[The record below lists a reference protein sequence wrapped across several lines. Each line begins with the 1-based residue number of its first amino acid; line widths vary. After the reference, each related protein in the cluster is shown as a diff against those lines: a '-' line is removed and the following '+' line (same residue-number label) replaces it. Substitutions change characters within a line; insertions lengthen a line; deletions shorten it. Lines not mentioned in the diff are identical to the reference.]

1 MRGELAEGVLP
12 GVLRTL
18 YTERKTGML
27 NVSRGEER
35 GGVCF
40 LQGNIVYGETNIKEC
55 HLGETLVRLGM
66 LTAWDAERAAEMMT
80 VTGRRLGQVLVDLAI
95 LDENGLEDALA
106 MHVREVLLTVFSWR
120 EGSYRFD
127 EQDPA
132 TFRGF
137 DRPLPLSM
145 GEVILDAVWS
155 IADPDVIRFGLGDQN
170 RVLVPASDPLL
181 RFQRITLNA
190 TDGFLL
196 SRVDGVSTA
205 AQVLRM
211 APVSQEEALRSLLGL
226 VYTGMV
232 EWAPERPKP
241 TPEVVSL
248 RRQVIDAYNSLRGQS
263 HHAVLGVAGDASR
276 AEIHAA
282 FVRLAKL
289 YHPDA
294 HHSPEMVDLKDKLE
308 ALFWRV
314 TEAYRVLFQEPLR
327 VTHAPEGPSPR
338 PSASVPPPAAPS
350 VAPPPPPA
358 PAAPPPLV
366 SEEDIKRGEEILDQ
380 AAEAVAGGR
389 ALAALSLVHQIL
401 PQTQGRLR
409 RRARV
414 LSAQAL
420 LQSEGRRAAEEELK
434 AALQEDR
441 GNFDAHYLL
450 GTIYKAGGANALAA
464 ASFHRVLDLQPRH
477 AEALAA
483 LAELEGGREAE
494 KPKASGLLGFL
505 KRS

>member
-1 MRGELAEGVLP
+1 MKGELAEGVLP
-12 GVLRTL
+12 SVLRTL

-27 NVSRGEER
+27 HVIRGEER

-40 LQGNIVYGETNIKEC
+40 LKGNIVYGETNIKEC

-66 LTAWDAERAAEMMT
+66 LTARDLERADERMT
-80 VTGRRLGQVLVDLAI
+80 VTGRRLGQVLVDLGI
-95 LDENGLEDALA
+95 LDANGLEDALA

-120 EGSYRFD
+120 DGSYRFD
-127 EQDPA
+127 EQDPD
-132 TFRGF
+132 TLRGF

-155 IADPDVIRFGLGDQN
+155 ITDPDVIRFGLGDQG

-211 APVSQEEALRSLLGL
+211 APVSSEEALRSLLGL
-226 VYTGMV
+226 IYTGMV
-232 EWAPERPKP
+232 EWAPDVPKP
-241 TPEVVSL
+241 SPDETSL
-248 RRQVIDAYNSLRGQS
+248 RRQVLQAFNALKGQT
-263 HHAVLGVAGDASR
+263 HHAALGVSENASR
-276 AEIHAA
+276 PEIHAA

-289 YHPDA
+289 YHPDS
-294 HHSPEMVDLKDKLE
+294 HHSPELRDLKDKLE
-308 ALFWRV
+308 TLFWRV
-314 TEAYRVLFQEPLR
+314 TEAYRVLFQEPQR
-327 VTHAPEGPSPR
+327 AAQAPQAPP
-338 PSASVPPPAAPS
+338 PVSAPPPAKPKVEAPTP
-350 VAPPPPPA
+350 AAA
-358 PAAPPPLV
+358 PAPLV
-366 SEEDIKRGEEILDQ
+366 SEDEIKRGEELLDR
-380 AAEAVAGGR
+380 AAESLSAGR
-389 ALAALSLVHQIL
+389 ALDALSLVHQVL

-420 LQSEGRRAAEEELK
+420 LQTEGRRAAEEELK
-434 AALQEDR
+434 AALNEDR
-441 GNFDAHYLL
+441 GNFDAHFLL
-450 GTIYKAGGANALAA
+450 GTIYRAGGASALAA
-464 ASFHRVLDLQPRH
+464 ASFRRVLDLKPRH
-477 AEALAA
+477 TEALEALAA
-483 LAELEGGREAE
+483 LEGDSGE
-494 KPKASGLLGFL
+494 KAKPTGFLGFL